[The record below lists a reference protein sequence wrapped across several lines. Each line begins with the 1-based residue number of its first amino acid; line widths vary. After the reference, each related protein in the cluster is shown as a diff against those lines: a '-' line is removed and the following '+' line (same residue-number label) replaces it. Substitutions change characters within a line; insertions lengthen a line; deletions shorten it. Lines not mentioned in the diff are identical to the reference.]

1 LKSGSSSYR
10 LYGLSLETPLSLPC
24 PKASRRGLPDVSLGA
39 GQRRGFESARA
50 STNRGSAKRDWFNYR
65 RLPDQSSYLRWSG
78 LFEFLISRDG
88 RSIRYN
94 PLEHAS
100 AESFN
105 TYLLGHVL
113 SFSLLAF
120 GEEPLHGT
128 AIVADGKAIGF
139 LGDCAAG
146 KSTLGAAFISRG
158 LKLLTDDVLVP
169 AETEPGYEVHPGIPR
184 IKLFPSVARGLLGRA
199 DGQRLNN
206 GTLKQVL
213 PLEAHQ
219 YCARK
224 TPLAAL
230 YVLAD
235 ERPDGNA
242 ITIEPLSTGTALL
255 EVIGHTFNTIVT
267 DRARLA
273 NQFTLASR
281 LVSRV
286 PIKRLGFARGL
297 SRLPAVCDAVLKDAL
312 A

>member
-1 LKSGSSSYR
+1 
-10 LYGLSLETPLSLPC
+10 
-24 PKASRRGLPDVSLGA
+24 VSLGA
-39 GQRRGFESARA
+39 GQHKRFESARSA
-50 STNRGSAKRDWFNYR
+50 MSRGAAKRDWFAYR
-65 RLPDQSSYLRWSG
+65 RLPDKSSYLRWSG
-78 LFEFLISRDG
+78 LFEFLVSRDG
-88 RSIRYN
+88 RHIRYN

-146 KSTLGAAFISRG
+146 KSTLGAAFLSRG
-158 LKLLTDDVLVP
+158 LKILTDDVLVP
-169 AETEPGYEVHPGIPR
+169 EETGEGYDVHPGIPR
-184 IKLFPSVARGLLGRA
+184 LKLFPSVARRLLGRE

-213 PLEAHQ
+213 PLEAAQ
-219 YCARK
+219 YCGRK
-224 TPLAAL
+224 MPLAAL
-230 YVLAD
+230 YVLSD
-235 ERPDGNA
+235 ERPDGEA
-242 ITIEPLSTGTALL
+242 IRIEPLSTATALL

-286 PIKRLGFARGL
+286 PVKRLGYARGL
-297 SRLPAVCDAVLKDAL
+297 SRLPAVCEAVLMDAL